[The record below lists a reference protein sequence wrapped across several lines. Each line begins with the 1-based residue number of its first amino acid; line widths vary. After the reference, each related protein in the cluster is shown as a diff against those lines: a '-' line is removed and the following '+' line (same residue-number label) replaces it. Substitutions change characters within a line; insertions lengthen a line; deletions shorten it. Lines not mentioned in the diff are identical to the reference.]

1 MAIHG
6 TEIDFT
12 QAPEHVA
19 EKLIGAFFF
28 VDGVG
33 GRIVETEAYDE
44 ADPAS
49 HSYKGPSARNAAMF
63 GDPAHIY
70 VYRSYGLHWCL
81 NFVCREAGR
90 GAAVLLRALEPT
102 AGIGAMEKRRGQCQ
116 LRTLCA
122 GPGRVGQA
130 LGISKS
136 HDGLPLNR
144 WPLLLTPR
152 ERDIPVVAS
161 KRIGI
166 NRAQD
171 VLWRFELA
179 GSPFVSRTSHGAVSS

>member
-1 MAIHG
+1 MVIHAAQ
-6 TEIDFT
+6 IDFT
-12 QAPEHVA
+12 LAPEHVA

-33 GRIVETEAYDE
+33 GRIVETEAYDDT
-44 ADPAS
+44 DPAS
-49 HSYKGPSARNAAMF
+49 HSHKGPSVRNAAMF

-102 AGIGAMEKRRGQCQ
+102 AGIGTIEKRRGQCQ
-116 LRTLCA
+116 PRLLCA

-130 LGISKS
+130 LGIGKS
-136 HDGLPLNR
+136 HNGLPLNR
-144 WPLLLTPR
+144 GPLLLTPR
-152 ERDIPVVAS
+152 ERDFPVAAS

-179 GSPFVSRTSHGAVSS
+179 GSPFVSRSSHGAVSL